1 MNRNESRALREE
13 RMVLAN
19 QMSELATGG
28 LKTPEARTQFDALDA
43 AQKELKGRIDRI
55 EAASATN
62 EELRG
67 SGAPPNGQPG
77 DSAGDEENLEAQKR
91 RIEKDHQLFR
101 SFLKYGSREE
111 GGAVGRMIPE
121 DRGGFLK
128 RFKGEGL
135 NEKEIRD
142 ITRLIGREF
151 RDMGTSGQGAYPGI
165 TSGAGIFVPVGFTN
179 RITEA
184 LKYYGPML
192 TGGEGM
198 PDIMET
204 ATGQPLPFPTDN
216 DTTVT
221 GEIIGEGQQVTTG
234 DVTIGMITF
243 GAYKFSTK
251 LVKVSIELLQDSAFD
266 IESYL
271 IKKFALRT
279 GRILN
284 TKFTIGTGTNEPTGI
299 MTAATLGAT
308 AVGSSS
314 NDGTSAGT
322 NTIGSDDMTAVEHS
336 VDPLYRKGARYMF
349 HDSTLKSL
357 KQVKD
362 KYGRPLWLPSVQVNA
377 PDTINGY
384 KYAINND
391 MATLQT
397 QISSPPVAANTVL
410 YGDLTLYQIRRVKE
424 MSVLRLEERFADFG
438 QIAFLGFSRYDGNLL
453 DAGTHPVKYL
463 QNNY

>member
-1 MNRNESRALREE
+1 MNRNESIKLREE
-13 RMVLAN
+13 RRVIAN

-28 LKTPEARTQFDALDA
+28 LKTAEDRTRFDAMDA
-43 AQKELKGRIDRI
+43 AQKELKERIDRI
-55 EAASATN
+55 EAASGVA
-62 EELRG
+62 EEMRSTG
-67 SGAPPNGQPG
+67 RPPNGQPG
-77 DSAGDEENLEAQKR
+77 DEPAEGTPEAEKVR
-91 RIEKDHQLFR
+91 TEKDRQVFR
-101 SFLKYGSREE
+101 SYLKFGSREE
-111 GGAVGRMIPE
+111 GGAVGRMTTE
-121 DRGGFLK
+121 DRGAFLK
-128 RFKGEGL
+128 RFMKTSL
-135 NEKEIRD
+135 SEKEMRD
-142 ITRLIGREF
+142 IAKLIGREF

-165 TSGAGIFVPVGFTN
+165 TSGAGIFVPVGFVD

-192 TGGEGM
+192 TGGEDM

-221 GEIIGEGQQVTTG
+221 GEIIGEAQQVTTA
-234 DVTIGMITF
+234 DITIGQVIL
-243 GAYKFSTK
+243 GAYKFSTR

-266 IESYL
+266 IEAYL
-271 IKKFALRT
+271 IKKFAIRT

-284 TKFTIGTGTNEPTGI
+284 TKFTIGSGVNEPYGLVTQSV
-299 MTAATLGAT
+299 LGAT
-308 AVGSSS
+308 AVGTSS
-314 NDGTSAGT
+314 NDGTAAGT
-322 NTIGSDDMTAVEHS
+322 NTIGSDDMTSLEHS
-336 VDPLYRKGARYMF
+336 VDPLYRMMARYMF

-391 MATLQT
+391 MDTLQT
-397 QISSPPVAANTVL
+397 QSTSPPVTKKTVL
-410 YGDLTLYQIRRVKE
+410 FGHLPLYQIRRVKE
-424 MSVLRLEERFADFG
+424 MSVLRLEERFGDFG
-438 QIAFLGFSRYDGNLL
+438 QIAFLGFSRYDANLL

-463 QNNY
+463 ANVY